1 MDYKKSL
8 EDLEKALTELREDN
22 KEIPII
28 VEGEKDIDA
37 LRKLDI
43 NGTIISV
50 NTGVSLTDF
59 CDQLALSQ
67 KKIIILTD
75 WDRRGG
81 YLCHTI
87 RKNLEGRVNCNL
99 QYREIFAKNSMIRT
113 LEGLPSWIVTI
124 KDKLS
129 NQLKIQSERV
139 SNLVRFR

>member
-37 LRKLDI
+37 LHKLDI
-43 NGTIISV
+43 NGIIISV
-50 NTGVSLTDF
+50 NIGVSLTDF
-59 CDQLALSQ
+59 CDQIAS
-67 KKIIILTD
+67 KFKEIIILTD

-87 RKNLEGRVNCNL
+87 RKNLDGRVECNL
-99 QYREIFAKNSMIRT
+99 HYREIFAKNSMIRT
-113 LEGLPSWIVTI
+113 LEGLPSWIETI
-124 KDKLS
+124 KDKLR
-129 NQLKIQSERV
+129 NQIK
-139 SNLVRFR
+139 N